1 MTAAAATSV
10 EKGAQSSKG
19 ESRVAVLDGLRAVAI
34 LLVMAFHYG
43 VRWTPPHSDAD
54 LYPYQGF
61 FTHLPVLGPVLDYG
75 WAGVELFFVIS
86 GFVICMTL
94 ERCNSAWDFA
104 RRRLARLWPAMLVCA
119 AITLIVSQFGPAQ
132 WKVGPLSVVSS
143 LLFIDPNLFGSWFHV
158 SGLGWVDGV
167 YWTLW
172 IEVRFY
178 IMAAI
183 LFALFRK
190 RFLPAL
196 TVVTAASFLAGVRL
210 FHYQHRDWAW
220 LLLLPT
226 FLPYFTFGVGLFR
239 ANAARR
245 LTVETGAAMGIS
257 TLIIFAQG
265 WLSFDYPAGGPIGFA
280 IVNAVILTAFVL
292 FALGSPLVRPFG
304 WGPLARLGE
313 ASYSL
318 YLIHSVA
325 GIVLIRILSGVMP
338 WPVALALVTA
348 AMIALALALF
358 RWVEVPGKRLILR
371 ISSSAFWTPSTVRPR
386 LARLPVLRRMSSQSL
401 PSTLPNG

>member
-1 MTAAAATSV
+1 LIEAPQVAAKA
-10 EKGAQSSKG
+10 EGG
-19 ESRVAVLDGLRAVAI
+19 SRVAVLDGLRAVAI
-34 LLVMAFHYG
+34 LAVMAFHYG
-43 VRWTPPHSDAD
+43 VRWTPPHSDTD
-54 LYPYQGF
+54 LYPYHGF
-61 FTHLPVLGPVLDYG
+61 FGHLPIVTPVLNYG

-94 ERCNSAWDFA
+94 ERCTTVWDFA

-119 AITLIVSQFGPAQ
+119 AITMAVAQFGPDQ
-132 WKVGPLSVVSS
+132 WRVGGFSFLSSI
-143 LLFIDPNLFGSWFHV
+143 LFIEPSLFGDWFGV
-158 SGLGWVDGV
+158 DDLGWVDGV

-196 TVVTAASFLAGVRL
+196 TALTVISFVAGVRML
-210 FHYQHRDWAW
+210 EYPHRDVAW

-226 FLPYFTFGVGLFR
+226 FLPYFTFGAGLYRFNILR
-239 ANAARR
+239 KLTFEAAS
-245 LTVETGAAMGIS
+245 AMLIS

-280 IVNAVILTAFVL
+280 VVNALILMAFIL

-304 WGPLARLGE
+304 WRPLAKLGE

-318 YLIHSVA
+318 YLIHSVV
-325 GIVLIRILSGVMP
+325 GIVLIELLSKVIP
-338 WPVALALVTA
+338 WPLAILLVTA
-348 AMIALALALF
+348 AMIALSLALF
-358 RWVEVPGKRLILR
+358 RWVEGPGKRLILR
-371 ISSSAFWTPSTVRPR
+371 LTSLTRADFK
-386 LARLPVLRRMSSQSL
+386 AVLRFSKPAFLRRAASESL